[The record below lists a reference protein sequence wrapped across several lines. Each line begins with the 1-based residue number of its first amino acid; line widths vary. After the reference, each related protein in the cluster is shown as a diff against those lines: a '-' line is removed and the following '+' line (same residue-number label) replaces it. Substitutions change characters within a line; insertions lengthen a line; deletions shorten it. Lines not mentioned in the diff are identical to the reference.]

1 MFMKYFNFD
10 EFFNS
15 DLAGTVGIVNYPSPE
30 VEQLVRFHIIA
41 LVDHVLDPIRE
52 RWGVPV
58 RITSGYRCKALNE
71 LVGGKDSS
79 QHLAGYAADFTI
91 DGLAPS
97 EYRRLAFWCADHLDF
112 DQLIVYAKRKF
123 IHVSYVSPE
132 NNRHEVLFT

>member
-15 DLAGTVGIVNYPSPE
+15 DLADTVGIVNYPSPE
-30 VEQLVRFHIIA
+30 VERLVRFHIIA

-52 RWGVPV
+52 RWDMPV
-58 RITSGYRCKALNE
+58 RITSGYRCRALNE

-132 NNRHEVLFT
+132 SNRHEVLFT

>member
-1 MFMKYFNFD
+1 MFMKYFVFN

-15 DLAGTVGIVNYPSPE
+15 DLADTVGIVNYPSPE
-30 VEQLVRFHIIA
+30 VEQLVRSHITA

-112 DQLIVYAKRKF
+112 DQLIIYAKRKF
-123 IHVSYVSPE
+123 IHVSYVSPKS
-132 NNRHEVLFT
+132 NRHEVLFT

>member
-1 MFMKYFNFD
+1 MFMKHFNFN
-10 EFFNS
+10 EFFHS
-15 DLAGTVGIVNYPSPE
+15 DLADSVGLVNYPAPE
-30 VEQLVRFHIIA
+30 VERLVRSRIIA

-58 RITSGYRCKALNE
+58 RITSGYRCRALNE

-97 EYRRLAFWCADHLDF
+97 DYKRLAFWCADHLDF

-132 NNRHEVLFT
+132 SNRHEVLFT

>member
-1 MFMKYFNFD
+1 MKYFNFN
-10 EFFNS
+10 EFFRS
-15 DLAGTVGIVNYPSPE
+15 DLADSVGIVNYPSPE
-30 VEQLVRFHIIA
+30 VEQLVRFNIIA

-132 NNRHEVLFT
+132 SNRHEVLFT

>member
-1 MFMKYFNFD
+1 MKYFNFN
-10 EFFNS
+10 EFFHS
-15 DLAGTVGIVNYPSPE
+15 DLADSVGIVNYPSPE

-41 LVDHVLDPIRE
+41 LVDNVLDPIRE

-97 EYRRLAFWCADHLDF
+97 EYRRLAFWCAGHLDF
-112 DQLIVYAKRKF
+112 DQLIVYPKRRF

-132 NNRHEVLFT
+132 SNRHEVLFT

>member
-1 MFMKYFNFD
+1 MFMKHFNFN
-10 EFFNS
+10 EFFHS
-15 DLAGTVGIVNYPSPE
+15 DLADSVGLVNYPFPE
-30 VEQLVRFHIIA
+30 VERLVRFHIIA

-58 RITSGYRCKALNE
+58 RITSGYRCKALND

-132 NNRHEVLFT
+132 SNRHEVLFT

>member
-1 MFMKYFNFD
+1 MFMKYFVFN

-15 DLAGTVGIVNYPSPE
+15 DLAESVGIVNYPSPE
-30 VEQLVRFHIIA
+30 VEQLVRFNIIN

-52 RWGVPV
+52 RWAVPV

-91 DGLAPS
+91 DGLMPS
-97 EYRRLAFWCADHLDF
+97 DYKRLACWCADHLEF
-112 DQLIVYAKRKF
+112 DQLIVYPKRRF
-123 IHVSYVSPE
+123 IHVSYVSPKS
-132 NNRHEVLFT
+132 NRHEVLFT

>member
-1 MFMKYFNFD
+1 MFMKYFVFN

-15 DLAGTVGIVNYPSPE
+15 ELANAVGIVNYPSPD
-30 VEQLVRFHIIA
+30 VEQLVRFNIIN

-71 LVGGKDSS
+71 LVGGKDNS
-79 QHLAGYAADFTI
+79 QHLAGYAADFMI
-91 DGLAPS
+91 DGLTP
-97 EYRRLAFWCADHLDF
+97 YDYKRLAFWCADHLDF
-112 DQLIVYAKRKF
+112 DQMIVYAKRRF

-132 NNRHEVLFT
+132 SNRHEVLFT

>member
-1 MFMKYFNFD
+1 MFMKYFSFN

-15 DLAGTVGIVNYPSPE
+15 DLADTVGIVNYPAPE

-52 RWGVPV
+52 RLGVPV

-91 DGLAPS
+91 DGLTPHD
-97 EYRRLAFWCADHLDF
+97 YKRLAYWCADHLEF
-112 DQLIVYAKRKF
+112 DQMIVYPKRKF

-132 NNRHEVLFT
+132 SNRHEVLFT

>member
-1 MFMKYFNFD
+1 MFMKYFNFN
-10 EFFNS
+10 EFFHS
-15 DLAGTVGIVNYPSPE
+15 DLADSVGIVNYPSPE

-52 RWGVPV
+52 RLGVPV
-58 RITSGYRCKALNE
+58 LITSGYRCKTLNE
-71 LVGGKDSS
+71 LVGGKESS

-123 IHVSYVSPE
+123 IHVSYVSPK

>member
-1 MFMKYFNFD
+1 MFMKYFVFN
-10 EFFNS
+10 EFFHS
-15 DLAGTVGIVNYPSPE
+15 DLADSVGIVNYPSPE
-30 VEQLVRFHIIA
+30 VEPLVRFNIIA

-91 DGLAPS
+91 DGLSPS

-123 IHVSYVSPE
+123 IHVSYVSPGS
-132 NNRHEVLFT
+132 NRHEVLFT

>member
-1 MFMKYFNFD
+1 MKYFTLN

-15 DLAGTVGIVNYPSPE
+15 DLADSVGIVNYPSPE
-30 VEQLVRFHIIA
+30 VEQLVRFHIIN

-52 RWGVPV
+52 RLGVPV

-79 QHLAGYAADFTI
+79 QHLAGCAADFTI
-91 DGLAPS
+91 DGLSP
-97 EYRRLAFWCADHLDF
+97 YDYKRLAYWCTGQLEF
-112 DQLIVYAKRKF
+112 DQMIVYPKRRF
-123 IHVSYVSPE
+123 IHVSYVSPG

>member
-1 MFMKYFNFD
+1 MFMKYFNFN

-15 DLAGTVGIVNYPSPE
+15 DLASSVGIVNYPDPE

-58 RITSGYRCKALNE
+58 RITSGYRCKALND

-97 EYRRLAFWCADHLDF
+97 EYRRLAFWCADHLEF
-112 DQLIVYAKRKF
+112 DQLIVYPKRRF

-132 NNRHEVLFT
+132 SNRHEVLFT

>member
-1 MFMKYFNFD
+1 MKYFVFN

-15 DLAGTVGIVNYPSPE
+15 DLANSVGIVNYPAPE
-30 VEQLVRFHIIA
+30 VEQLVRFNIIN

-71 LVGGKDSS
+71 LVGGKDNS
-79 QHLAGYAADFTI
+79 QHLAGYAADFMI

-97 EYRRLAFWCADHLDF
+97 EYRRLAYWCADHLEF
-112 DQLIVYAKRKF
+112 DQLIVYPKRRF

-132 NNRHEVLFT
+132 SNRHEVLFT

>member
-1 MFMKYFNFD
+1 MFMKYFNFN
-10 EFFNS
+10 EFFHS
-15 DLAGTVGIVNYPSPE
+15 DLADSVGLVNYPAPE
-30 VEQLVRFHIIA
+30 VERLVRSRIIA

-58 RITSGYRCKALNE
+58 RITSGYRCRALNE

-97 EYRRLAFWCADHLDF
+97 DYKRLAFWCADHLDF

-132 NNRHEVLFT
+132 SNRHEVLFT

>member
-1 MFMKYFNFD
+1 MKYFNFN
-10 EFFNS
+10 EFFRS
-15 DLAGTVGIVNYPSPE
+15 DLADSVGLKNYPSPE

-41 LVDHVLDPIRE
+41 LVDQVLDPIRE
-52 RWGVPV
+52 WCGVPV
-58 RITSGYRCKALNE
+58 RITSGYRCRALNE

-91 DGLAPS
+91 DGLS
-97 EYRRLAFWCADHLDF
+97 LSDYRRLAFWCADHLDF

-132 NNRHEVLFT
+132 SNRHEVLFT

>member
-1 MFMKYFNFD
+1 MFMKYFNFN
-10 EFFNS
+10 EFFRS
-15 DLAGTVGIVNYPSPE
+15 DLADSVGIVNYPSPE
-30 VEQLVRFHIIA
+30 VEPLVRFNIIA

-97 EYRRLAFWCADHLDF
+97 EYRRLAFWCADHLEF
-112 DQLIVYAKRKF
+112 DQMIVYAHRRF

-132 NNRHEVLFT
+132 SNRHEVLFT

>member
-1 MFMKYFNFD
+1 MFMKYFNFN
-10 EFFNS
+10 EFFHS
-15 DLAGTVGIVNYPSPE
+15 DLADSVGIVNYPSPE

-58 RITSGYRCKALNE
+58 RITSGFRCKALNE

-97 EYRRLAFWCADHLDF
+97 EYRRLAFWCADHLEF
-112 DQLIVYAKRKF
+112 DQLIVYPKRRF

-132 NNRHEVLFT
+132 SNRHEVLFT